1 MNNDGPP
8 SRPSCA
14 HCPPEPLRTVALSLP
29 HSAHHP
35 TPPHDTAAVRQG
47 QRARGRR
54 RKERE
59 RGGARNTQQHRHCPH
74 AHYTTHTACLPP
86 QASARATPRQ
96 RKDGTTMPQV
106 EQRNTRRR
114 EAQHTRGEHEQTA
127 QRTIRR
133 TRHTR
138 RTLPPTRASA
148 TTTST
153 IAVPSPRCTQRILT
167 PTRKAKTS
175 DIHSAAKVWYSVGGG
190 GTNGTTPH
198 SRSILTSAR
207 RASPALARRTG
218 RSHAGRTMAPAA
230 PHAARALLPAIDKS
244 TWPARRPGGR
254 KPTPAGKK
262 RPPHRRDS
270 ALPLATRSC
279 RCPAGYM

>member
-35 TPPHDTAAVRQG
+35 SPPHDTAAVRQG

-59 RGGARNTQQHRHCPH
+59 RGGARNTQQHRTVHTPTTPH
-74 AHYTTHTACLPP
+74 TPP
-86 QASARATPRQ
+86 ASLLKRAQEPRHDSA
-96 RKDGTTMPQV
+96 KDGTTMPQV

-138 RTLPPTRASA
+138 
-148 TTTST
+148 
-153 IAVPSPRCTQRILT
+153 
-167 PTRKAKTS
+167 
-175 DIHSAAKVWYSVGGG
+175 
-190 GTNGTTPH
+190 
-198 SRSILTSAR
+198 
-207 RASPALARRTG
+207 
-218 RSHAGRTMAPAA
+218 APF
-230 PHAARALLPAIDKS
+230 
-244 TWPARRPGGR
+244 
-254 KPTPAGKK
+254 
-262 RPPHRRDS
+262 RPPVRAPPPPAPSLCHRRVARNAFS
-270 ALPLATRSC
+270 HP
-279 RCPAGYM
+279 PEK